1 MCNSTSVLIFHIHV
15 CLNALVSKSF
25 HSILWRGLSL
35 LITGEEIVP
44 PPKKKKK
51 ASLRPIESLQAFWF
65 KSVNVQFR
73 TSSLSSALIAC
84 SSLFICWLGFLFS
97 QQLSW
102 IVTFLQGHQ
111 ATAVPF
117 VPSHSSSRDFASGFS
132 FCSQMPNLSV
142 AAGASCLTHSPR
154 GKRCLFPCTGWLFL
168 FSPVLPAS
176 PPVPSL
182 QTLSVP
188 VSPIC
193 KNFGPYPIIV
203 QLFPSWCG

>member
-1 MCNSTSVLIFHIHV
+1 MCNSTSVLIFHIYV
-15 CLNALVSKSF
+15 CLNALVSKRVF
-25 HSILWRGLSL
+25 IAFCEGVYLSL
-35 LITGEEIVP
+35 LQER
-44 PPKKKKK
+44 KLFLKKKK

-84 SSLFICWLGFLFS
+84 SSLFICWLCFLFS

-142 AAGASCLTHSPR
+142 AAGASCLTHPPR
-154 GKRCLFPCTGWLFL
+154 GKRCPFPCAGWLFL